1 MTNEKAVLLEKTD
14 SQSSLGF
21 GVGLRSC
28 HFNWLERNLLPEQ
41 TEVDF
46 FEAITENILD
56 HNGYARQ
63 LLFKLREHYPVVLHG
78 VSLSIGST
86 DPLDINYLNKVKA
99 LSKELQPE
107 WVSDHLCWT
116 GMMGVNTHD
125 LLPMPLTQES
135 LEHVV
140 QKVHQVQEVLGR
152 PMVLEN
158 PSSYLAF
165 AQNDYHEWDFLAE
178 LVKQTECQL
187 LLDLNNIYVSGF
199 NLGFDPYEYLAGIP
213 LQAVVQCHLAGPS
226 DCGTHMIDTHDQPVP
241 TPVWQLY
248 EAFIKARG
256 CHVATLLEWD
266 ANIPSFP
273 ELVKELNLAKDALQG
288 RIPQRTCAPDSDALS
303 TSIASHLE
311 RTPQDMVNRGV
322 VK

>member
-1 MTNEKAVLLEKTD
+1 MTNEKVVSLNATT
-14 SQSSLGF
+14 QASLGY

-28 HFNWLERNLLPEQ
+28 HFAWLEQHLLPEQ
-41 TEVDF
+41 SGVDF

-56 HNGYARQ
+56 HQGYARQ

-86 DPLDINYLNKVKA
+86 DPLNLNYLNKVKA
-99 LSKELQPE
+99 LSQDLQPE

-125 LLPMPLTQES
+125 LLPMPLTHES
-135 LEHVV
+135 LAHVV
-140 QKVHQVQEVLGR
+140 QRVHQVQDILER
-152 PMVLEN
+152 PLVLEN

-165 AQNDYHEWDFLAE
+165 SNNDYSEWDFLST
-178 LVKQTECQL
+178 LVEQTGCQL

-248 EAFIKARG
+248 ESFIKARG
-256 CHVATLLEWD
+256 SHVATLLEWD

-273 ELVKELNLAKDALQG
+273 ELVQELNLAKETLQG
-288 RIPQRTCAPDSDALS
+288 RIPQRAFAQENEALS
-303 TSIASHLE
+303 TSMASHLE
-311 RTPQDMVNRGV
+311 RTHYDLVHGEV
-322 VK
+322 AK

>member
-1 MTNEKAVLLEKTD
+1 MANEKGVAFDNVATQE
-14 SQSSLGF
+14 SLGY

-28 HFNWLERNLLPEQ
+28 HFAWLERNLLPAQ
-41 TEVDF
+41 TGVDF

-56 HNGYARQ
+56 HGGYALQ
-63 LLFKLREHYPVVLHG
+63 LLFKLREHYPIVLHG

-86 DPLDINYLNKVKA
+86 DPLNLDYLNKVKA
-99 LSKELQPE
+99 LSQALQPE
-107 WVSDHLCWT
+107 WISDHLCWT
-116 GMMGVNTHD
+116 GVMGVNTHD
-125 LLPMPLTQES
+125 LLPMPLTHES

-140 QKVHQVQEVLGR
+140 HKVHQAQEILGR

-158 PSSYLAF
+158 PSSYLEF
-165 AQNDYHEWDFLAE
+165 AQNDYSEWDFLSE
-178 LVKQTECQL
+178 LVKQTGCQL

-213 LQAVVQCHLAGPS
+213 LQSVVQCHLAGPS

-256 CHVATLLEWD
+256 SHVTTLLEWD

-273 ELVKELNLAKDALQG
+273 ELVAELNLAKEALQG
-288 RIPQRTCAPDSDALS
+288 RIPQRVCTQDSDALS
-303 TSIASHLE
+303 TSIAAHLE
-311 RTPQDMVNRGV
+311 RSHLDVVNSEA